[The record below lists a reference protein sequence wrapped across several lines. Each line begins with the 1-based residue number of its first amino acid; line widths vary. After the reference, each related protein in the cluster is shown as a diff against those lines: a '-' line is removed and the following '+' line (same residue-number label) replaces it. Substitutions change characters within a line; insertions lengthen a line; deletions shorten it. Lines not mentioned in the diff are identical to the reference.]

1 MQSFIRSCLTR
12 SALLGVL
19 VGTTVVGFCGAG
31 GDVIA
36 AQPQNA
42 STAVQSKDWVS
53 QSLKSLLKRYK
64 CESASKYLRSRNSPT
79 RYMMAYALNECL
91 DQMEFTAIQNSQ
103 AAQALLTEL
112 KKEHQILKASV
123 SQDCRTLESQQHST
137 NTRLEELIG
146 KSRTIDRVES
156 LDTRAATLELQ
167 QFSPTTKFQGQAV
180 VTFQGGGFR

>member
-1 MQSFIRSCLTR
+1 MKSFILSCLTR
-12 SALLGVL
+12 SAFLVVL
-19 VGTTVVGFCGAG
+19 AGTTFVVFSGVGAA
-31 GDVIA
+31 IA

-42 STAVQSKDWVS
+42 STAAQSKDWVF

-64 CESASKYLRSRNSPT
+64 CESASKYLQSRNSPT

-91 DQMEFTAIQNSQ
+91 DQMPFTAIQNSQ
-103 AAQALLTEL
+103 AAQSLLTEL

-123 SQDCRTLESQQHST
+123 SQDCRTPTLQKSST